1 MTGQPV
7 LAKVNGNIYHFLC
20 CPFPRPNPLTLFWT
34 RLLTAQRWRLPYIS
48 FSNEKSVEPVHRS
61 GFKLR
66 RFHYRIF
73 AESWTL
79 INCDYVSVVCTL
91 RLNLLQSDMENTAK
105 LLRVRL
111 IMNQCKLNLCELGFV
126 CNHTFQLK
134 TYRKTKSYFGVFL
147 CIIHNYYPVQFITP
161 L

>member
-7 LAKVNGNIYHFLC
+7 LAKVNGNIYHLFVLSFSQTKPTHAFLDET
-20 CPFPRPNPLTLFWT
+20 PHSAT
-34 RLLTAQRWRLPYIS
+34 LPYIS

-91 RLNLLQSDMENTAK
+91 RLSLLQSDMENTAK

-126 CNHTFQLK
+126 CNHTVQLK
-134 TYRKTKSYFGVFL
+134 SYRRTKSYFGVFL
-147 CIIHNYYPVQFITP
+147 CIIHNYYPVQSITP